1 MSNDP
6 RLPIE
11 VGAEWSLGGHSIQL
25 SEEDQRVLESVARRL
40 ERERKSGSRA
50 VIDWSAIQRA
60 LARAAQWIGRNGAF
74 ILIFGAVLSSV
85 LVGISA
91 WDVVQIGRAGG
102 VLILVG
108 FGLQLWGAWLSSRPL
123 LAFSASFLS
132 MAWWGILP
140 RSDREGVE
148 ISQIVF
154 VLSLLMMALLWGGIV
169 AFVAWTRRAW
179 VMLRER
185 SRISRMSR
193 AQMIQRVAEIEAV
206 LKSASQKPGSVGRTP
221 FLRRRGL
228 LVFGSILALVNFI
241 SIFTT
246 RALDPSGGLMTGD
259 VTSVPGSSMAILI
272 SISLAAMLLSVAAP
286 MIMASFR
293 KSLGLWGIQSVISGI
308 GIFAMSPAAL
318 GLWTTWASYSA
329 NSLIMIAA
337 AGAGKVA
344 LAHRRKR
351 AAERGEPAALLPE
364 LMELSYRLRPVSQE
378 AAVMVVDAVKSTMMK
393 QGADTFSIEY
403 SFGLYQELI
412 ARACAQAGGKVHS
425 TAGDGAVASFPHPR
439 QTAEAAQE
447 IMRGLASVNVKNR
460 LSMPFQ
466 ARIGVHWGSLAGS
479 LDDIQFTEVI
489 DIAAH
494 AEKAAQTGQV
504 VLTQAAAKQLEP
516 EECLALG
523 TVVDGQPMYGLKPAV

>member
-11 VGAEWSLGGHSIQL
+11 VGAEWSLGSHSIQL

-50 VIDWSAIQRA
+50 VIDWSAIQSA
-60 LARAAQWIGRNGAF
+60 LARAAQWIGRNGA
-74 ILIFGAVLSSV
+74 AVLILGTLMSSA
-85 LVGISA
+85 LVAISA
-91 WDVVQIGRAGG
+91 WDVLRIGRAGG
-102 VLILVG
+102 ILILVG
-108 FGLQLWGAWLSSRPL
+108 FAFQLWGAWLSSRPW

-140 RSDREGVE
+140 RGTDSAE

-154 VLSLLMMALLWGGIV
+154 VLSLLMLAFLWGGIV

-193 AQMIQRVAEIEAV
+193 AEMIKRVAEIEAI
-206 LKSASQKPGSVGRTP
+206 LKSSAQKSQSITRTP

-228 LVFGSILALVNFI
+228 LVFGSILAAINAV

-246 RALDPSGGLMTGD
+246 RALDPEGGLVTGNMAG
-259 VTSVPGSSMAILI
+259 VSGSSLAIII
-272 SISLAAMLLSVAAP
+272 SISLVAMLLSVAGP
-286 MIMASFR
+286 VIMASFR
-293 KSLGLWGIQSVISGI
+293 KSLGLWGIQSGISGV
-308 GIFAMSPAAL
+308 GIAAL
-318 GLWTTWASYSA
+318 SPEVLGQWTTWVSYGA
-329 NSLIMIAA
+329 NSLIVIAA

-439 QTAEAAQE
+439 QAAEAAQE
-447 IMRGLASVNVKNR
+447 IMRGLAAVNVKSR
-460 LSMPFQ
+460 LSMPFH

-494 AEKAAQTGQV
+494 AEKAAQTGQI
-504 VLTQAAAKQLEP
+504 VLTQAAASQLEP
-516 EECLALG
+516 DECLSLG
-523 TVVDGQPMYGLKPAV
+523 SVVDGQSMYGLKAAV